1 VNPVRALHVRLEA
14 LTASFRHPLILS
26 GTQVSTPMPAYSN
39 VLGML
44 SACAGRIVTPDDVRI
59 GFEFH
64 CDAQDIELERTS
76 RWQMDKQNRLKPHS
90 KGSGINRRQ
99 VFWRPCLD
107 LYIANPSLRNIF
119 ERPTAT
125 PCFGRSQDIAWIK
138 WIRDIDLHPVP
149 KGRLGPTLIPLP
161 QPGIAGLI
169 VRLPEWFEN
178 TEFGK
183 PRKAGSF
190 GHYYAMLST
199 TGDLRFEITRS
210 DLFRPSD
217 AESAEDVIY
226 LHHWLSNE

>member
-1 VNPVRALHVRLEA
+1 MIPVRALHVRLEA

-26 GTQVSTPMPAYSN
+26 GTQLSTSMPAYSN
-39 VLGML
+39 LLGML
-44 SACAGRIVTPDDVRI
+44 SACAGRCVTPVETQI

-64 CDAQDIELERTS
+64 CESHDIELERTT

-90 KGSGINRRQ
+90 KGPGINRRQ
-99 VFWRPCLD
+99 VYWRPKLD
-107 LYIANPSLRNIF
+107 LYISNHSLQNIF
-119 ERPTAT
+119 ERPAAT

-138 WIRDIDLHPVP
+138 SVQLVDLHPVL

-178 TEFGK
+178 TAPGR
-183 PRKAGSF
+183 PRKAGPF

-199 TGDLRFEITRS
+199 AGKLRFEISRS
-210 DLFRPSD
+210 NLFHPSD
-217 AESAEDVIY
+217 AEGSEDVIY
-226 LHHWLSNE
+226 LHQWLANE